1 MSVHYNSFL
10 KGNICIFCGISI
22 KTFRWIFPCCIFLCS
37 CKTFTVCTIPFRNV
51 CYVKPSKMSFIII
64 WHIIYILNCIV
75 CILGVT
81 HSHYGV
87 RHCDQIDS
95 LYWPRE
101 GMAPRLWTYAW
112 IFSFLAFS
120 FSKQTWFKVLL
131 NWHFIAKK
139 HEIVVIFGQIWWL

>member
-101 GMAPRLWTYAW
+101 GMALCIWRSELYEEHSTGLWGSIGKIYTP
-112 IFSFLAFS
+112 IFLFFL
-120 FSKQTWFKVLL
+120 K
-131 NWHFIAKK
+131 
-139 HEIVVIFGQIWWL
+139 IVVNIMISDLKPVSN